1 MGLRFVMDRH
11 SPSPPP
17 DAQLVLKSSI
27 VFNPT
32 SHRRGKLFAS
42 KTILVFY
49 LFNLQLQR
57 GPSPQ
62 PNFPHFPIFLQTQ
75 FPFCSNHIF
84 TTLCQLMISLQQVQ
98 GQQFKGISLQGKIK
112 KNLQVEGY
120 STMTKMTFMFTKPK
134 ITFLPQISEIL
145 NSIPVSFSNPY
156 LQPVGKNAKIIVTK
170 FCSLASFVTTGLLP
184 ITEVVNNRICVQT
197 QLFPIF
203 TCFRSKSSLVNQ
215 CF

>member
-1 MGLRFVMDRH
+1 
-11 SPSPPP
+11 
-17 DAQLVLKSSI
+17 
-27 VFNPT
+27 
-32 SHRRGKLFAS
+32 
-42 KTILVFY
+42 
-49 LFNLQLQR
+49 
-57 GPSPQ
+57 
-62 PNFPHFPIFLQTQ
+62 
-75 FPFCSNHIF
+75 
-84 TTLCQLMISLQQVQ
+84 MISLQQVQ

-215 CF
+215 CFWKYQAIAFYLHLSWHHCARCWYQKNIKLLSLVLCQSWPLSLFNPCLSVSWGNVSIFFFSF